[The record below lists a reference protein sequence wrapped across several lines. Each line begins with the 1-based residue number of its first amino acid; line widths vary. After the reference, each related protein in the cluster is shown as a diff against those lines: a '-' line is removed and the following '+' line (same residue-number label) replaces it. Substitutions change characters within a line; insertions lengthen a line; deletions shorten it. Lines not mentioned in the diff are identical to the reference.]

1 MIDSKITKQDKD
13 FNEWYNDVVKLAD
26 LADYGP
32 VKGTMIIKPYGYAIW
47 ENIQALFDK
56 EIKKAG
62 VENGYFPIFIPEK
75 FLKKESEHVEG
86 FSPELAVVTHAGGEK
101 LDENVVVRPTSE
113 TVMYDAFSRWISSWR
128 DLPYQI
134 NQWCNVVRW
143 EKRTKPFIRTTEF
156 LWQEGHSATATE
168 KEADEITLDRLE
180 LYRSFLE
187 KTLAIPSVVGKKS
200 EKEKFAGAL
209 YSTSVEVLLR
219 DGKALQ
225 SATSHNL
232 GQNFSKP
239 FNIQFE
245 DKDGKRKYAWQ
256 SSWGMSTR
264 IIGAIIL
271 MHGDNGGLVLPPKI
285 APVQVV
291 IVPIFK
297 DKTEKETVMK
307 SVEQIVAKA
316 GKELRIKIDDRE
328 NVTPGWKFNEWE
340 IKGVPIRLEVGPRDV
355 KAKSVT
361 LVKRNDSEKQSVK
374 LAALN
379 LGKTLDDIQ
388 KNIYENAKKFQTDN
402 TYEIT
407 DFKQFTKDIET
418 KKGFYLAPWCEDS
431 GCEEEIK
438 EKTKATIRV
447 IPFGTEKPKK
457 GTKCF
462 HCGKEA
468 RAMVYFAKA
477 Y

>member
-1 MIDSKITKQDKD
+1 MIDSKITEQEKD
-13 FNEWYNDVVKLAD
+13 FSAWYNDVVKMAD

-47 ENIQALFDK
+47 EKIQSLFDK
-56 EIKKAG
+56 EIKDLG
-62 VENGYFPIFIPEK
+62 IENGYFPIFIPEK
-75 FLKKESEHVEG
+75 FLAKESEHVKG
-86 FSPELAVVTHAGGEK
+86 FSPELAVVTYAGGEE
-101 LDENVVVRPTSE
+101 LDEKVVVRPTSE

-156 LWQEGHSATATE
+156 LWQEGHSAVATE
-168 KEADEITLDRLE
+168 EEVDKITLDRLR
-180 LYRSFLE
+180 LYQSFAE
-187 KTLAIPSVVGKKS
+187 KTLAIPSVIGKKS

-209 YSTSVEVLLR
+209 YSTSIEVLLR

-245 DKDGKRKYAWQ
+245 GKDGKRKYVWQ

-271 MHGDNGGLVLPPKI
+271 THGDDKGLILPPEI

-291 IVPIFK
+291 VVPIYK
-297 DKTEKETVMK
+297 NKAEKEAVMK
-307 SVEQIVAKA
+307 SAQKVAAKA
-316 GKELRIKIDDRE
+316 GGCIRIKIDNRE

-340 IKGVPIRLEVGPRDV
+340 IKGVPVRLEIGPKDV
-355 KAKSVT
+355 KSQSVTMVRRDENKKSV
-361 LVKRNDSEKQSVK
+361 VK
-374 LAALN
+374 LNTLD
-379 LGKTLDDIQ
+379 LEKTLKEIQ
-388 KNIYENAKKFQTDN
+388 ANLLRRAQKFQKDN
-402 TYEIT
+402 THIAT
-407 DFKQFTKDIET
+407 DFGQFTKDIES
-418 KKGFYLAPWCEDS
+418 KRGLFLAPWCEDRA
-431 GCEEEIK
+431 CEEEIQ
-438 EKTKATIRV
+438 EKTKATTRV
-447 IPFGTEKPKK
+447 IPFGVEKPKK

-468 RAMVYFAKA
+468 SVMVYFAKA

>member
-1 MIDSKITKQDKD
+1 MNASKITRQSKD
-13 FNEWYNDVVKLAD
+13 FNGWYNDVVKLAD

-47 ENIQALFDK
+47 ENIQALFDA
-56 EIKKAG
+56 ELKAIG
-62 VENGYFPIFIPEK
+62 IENGYFPIFIPEK

-86 FSPELAVVTHAGGEK
+86 FSPELAVITYAGGEK
-101 LDENVVVRPTSE
+101 LDEKIVVRPTSE

-156 LWQEGHSATATE
+156 LWQEGHSASATE
-168 KEADEITLDRLE
+168 EEADKITLDRLE
-180 LYRSFLE
+180 LYRAFIE
-187 KTLAIPSVVGKKS
+187 KALAIPGFVGKKT

-209 YSTSVEVLLR
+209 YSTSAEILLR

-245 DKDGKRKYAWQ
+245 DKDGKRKYVWQ

-271 MHGDNGGLVLPPKI
+271 SHGDDKGLILPPKV
-285 APVQVV
+285 APIQAV
-291 IVPIFK
+291 IIPIYK
-297 DKTEKETVMK
+297 NQSEKEIVTRAVQEVVSRVGK
-307 SVEQIVAKA
+307 S
-316 GKELRIKIDDRE
+316 LRIKVDDRD

-340 IKGVPIRLEVGPRDV
+340 IKGVPVRLEIGPKDV

-361 LVKRNDSEKQSVK
+361 LVRRDGGKKAVIR
-374 LAALN
+374 LAS
-379 LGKTLDDIQ
+379 LDLKKVLEDVQ
-388 KNIYENAKKFQTDN
+388 KNLYGRALKFQQESTH
-402 TYEIT
+402 TAS
-407 DFKQFTKDIET
+407 DFKQFAKDVES
-418 KKGFYLAPWCEDS
+418 KKGIYLVPWCEDTA
-431 GCEEEIK
+431 CEEEIQA
-438 EKTKATIRV
+438 ETKATTRV
-447 IPFGTEKPKK
+447 MPFDAKKPQK

-468 RAMVYFAKA
+468 SVMVYFAKA